1 MKKLAIILTVASLFI
16 LSACNKADSEVV
28 VETTAGNITK
38 EEFYEAMKDR
48 FGEDV
53 LTLLVNEKVLSK
65 KYTLSDEEIQTEF
78 DNFKTQ
84 FPEQFANVVEVQG
97 EDVVKQMIKVDL
109 LRMKVAE
116 AEVEVTNE
124 DLKSYYKTLDGKVHA
139 SHILVPDETKAKE
152 VADKL
157 AKGENFEDLAN
168 EYSIDPSAAQN
179 SGDLGWFGKDEMV
192 PEFDKVVFTL
202 KEGEVSEPVK
212 TKFGYHIIKVT
223 ETVKPFN
230 EMKESLK
237 ETVHKQKIQQPDI
250 IQTAVDK
257 ALKDANVEVKDQEFK
272 DLFKP
277 HETEKE

>member
-1 MKKLAIILTVASLFI
+1 MKKLAIILTVASLLI
-16 LSACNKADSEVV
+16 ISACNKTDSEIVA
-28 VETTAGNITK
+28 ETTAGNITK
-38 EEFYEAMKDR
+38 EEFYQAMKDR

-53 LTLLVNEKVLSK
+53 LTLLINEKVLSK

-84 FPEQFANVVEVQG
+84 FPEQFANVVEIQG
-97 EDVVKQMIKVDL
+97 ADVVKQMIKVDL
-109 LRMKVAE
+109 LRIKAAE
-116 AEVEVTNE
+116 AEVEMTNE

-152 VADKL
+152 VTDKL
-157 AKGENFEDLAN
+157 AKGENFEGLAK
-168 EYSIDPSAAQN
+168 EYSTDPSVAQN
-179 SGDLGWFGKDEMV
+179 SGDLGWFGKGEMV

-212 TKFGYHIIKVT
+212 TNFGYHIIKVT
-223 ETVKPFN
+223 ETVKPFD
-230 EMKESLK
+230 EMKESLN
-237 ETVHKQKIQQPDI
+237 ETVRKQKVQQPDI

-257 ALKDANVEVKDQEFK
+257 ALKDANVDVKDKELK

-277 HETEKE
+277 QVIEKE